1 MSVHHIPIMAKKVLS
16 ARHRPGNVVAVQ
28 PVAHVG
34 PWKHVAESL
43 SDDELLLS
51 TAAAQGSFRALT
63 EHLVASGC
71 YFGVLPAPRD
81 ALLTFR
87 WRSAKVFL
95 SVVVAWLL
103 ACRIL
108 IYFYCV
114 YVGYNTVL
122 EIVVSTRLGFHAM
135 AVMEVAVYVSMACR
149 WRDFVL
155 CFLRVEHRY
164 DASDRFAG
172 SDGKPVDTPSALR
185 KKIVTLAVT
194 ALVMSSTEILLELF
208 TYPLS
213 KEVDQF
219 DSFSEML
226 EDYYNRLFN
235 NVAQAIA
242 YHPVVLVVA
251 QLTVIATNLVL
262 NFNDVFLMSVS
273 FTICRRFHE
282 LRTTV
287 SRDAQQVASHSYW
300 QLARENFSDL
310 SELTRK
316 VDHYI
321 SFLMLLSC
329 LNNFFSICIQLQH
342 TVRPSSATPGI
353 VRQLYF
359 CFSFAFVLLRFGA
372 MVFAASSIPEETK
385 AIKRALY
392 SVPSAHFSEEIGR
405 FLSQATTDDVTLTG
419 LGLFTITRSFI
430 LTMLGS
436 IATYEILLVQMYKS
450 DNF

>member
-122 EIVVSTRLGFHAM
+122 EIVV
-135 AVMEVAVYVSMACR
+135 
-149 WRDFVL
+149 
-155 CFLRVEHRY
+155 
-164 DASDRFAG
+164 
-172 SDGKPVDTPSALR
+172 
-185 KKIVTLAVT
+185 
-194 ALVMSSTEILLELF
+194 STEILLELF